1 MEWGKIMSDE
11 LQPEAVEPSNVTLE
25 DLQPT
30 ETPAEPGGESA
41 TPQGEEAPPQE
52 SAKVTFSDEQQ
63 KIVDGIVGKKVYH
76 AREAERRADSLKQ
89 ENDEL
94 RRQLPTETRP
104 VVPTVPDRYDFD
116 TDEAYNQSVTNRDT
130 LIGSAAAFDGR
141 QIQAKINRDVEQR
154 MAEEAALVETQK
166 DAKTYFDRASELG
179 IKQQDILAAGQM
191 VANMGIQDEV
201 ASFILTDETGPLIT
215 QYLAA
220 NPLVLDE
227 IRRMSPM
234 NAAIEISS
242 VIKPKAAELKPRTTQ
257 APDPVEPLRGAGV
270 PPLERGPAGATFE

>member
-1 MEWGKIMSDE
+1 MSDE

-41 TPQGEEAPPQE
+41 TPQGEEAPPTE
-52 SAKVTFSDEQQ
+52 REKVTFSEEQQ
-63 KIVDGIVGKKVYH
+63 KVVDGIVGKKVYN

-116 TDEAYNQSVTNRDT
+116 NDEAYSQAVASRDM
-130 LIGSAAAFDGR
+130 LIGNAAAFDER
-141 QIQAKINRDVEQR
+141 QSQAEINRNVEQR
-154 MAEEAALVETQK
+154 MANEAAFAENQK
-166 DAKTYFDRASELG
+166 DAQTYFDRASKLG

-191 VANMGIQDEV
+191 VASMGLQDEI
-201 ASFILTDETGPLIT
+201 AGFILKDETGPLIT
-215 QYLAA
+215 QFLAA

-227 IRRMSPM
+227 ISRMSPM
-234 NAAIEISS
+234 DAAIQINS
-242 VIKPKAAELKPRTTQ
+242 VIKPKAAELMPRTTQ
-257 APDPVEPLRGAGV
+257 APDPVEPLHGAGV